1 MQKVLARKK
10 IFIPGGKFDDLFLI
24 EAAHRFGFDVI
35 TSGTER
41 NAPGHRAAEKYVYA
55 DSSDLEA
62 MLKIAQDEHIDV
74 MCSCAHDFGYIAT
87 TYVCEK
93 LGLPGHDSYETALTI
108 HKKDRF
114 KALAKKIGLSI
125 PGGESFSS
133 RDDALEYLKGN
144 FSGSGQKMIM
154 KPVDSCAGRGITEVT
169 SFEECGAAVDRAFEG
184 SRLKRIVVEPYVE
197 GTLHSASVFLVDRKA
212 VFCFIEEGFVNP
224 ENPYGV
230 MCAISPARDKKDIE
244 PQLAAEI
251 EKVAQALD
259 LVDGKIHTNFIVD
272 DSGKIWILEMHRRCS
287 GDTYAK
293 FIEFSTGIKWNEW
306 IVKSECGMSV
316 KDFPRGVE
324 QTGYNMFYI
333 PMGKHNGIYL
343 DTVIDDAVKPFVHA
357 SYMYYKS
364 GDEVK
369 NYRFDRMG
377 LIHLELPSYELMSRV
392 AENLDDYFKVIV
404 KEG

>member
-1 MQKVLARKK
+1 MARKK

-41 NAPGHRAAEKYVYA
+41 NAPGHKAAEKYVYA
-55 DSSDLEA
+55 DSSDIEA
-62 MLKIAQDEHIDV
+62 MLKIAQDEHIDA

-93 LGLPGHDSYETALTI
+93 LGLPGHDSYDTALTI

-125 PGGESFSS
+125 PGGESFCS
-133 RDDALEYLKGN
+133 RDEALAYLKAN
-144 FSGSGQKMIM
+144 FEGTGRKMIM
-154 KPVDSCAGRGITEVT
+154 KPVDSCAGRGISEVT
-169 SFEECGAAVDRAFEG
+169 SFEECGAAVERAFDG
-184 SRLKRIVVEPYVE
+184 SRLKRIVAEPYVE

-212 VFCFIEEGFVNP
+212 VFCFVEETPKNIYQVDT
-224 ENPYGV
+224 
-230 MCAISPARDKKDIE
+230 AISPAADKEQIKA
-244 PQLAAEI
+244 QLVSEF
-251 EKVAQALD
+251 EKVAEALN
-259 LVDGKIHTNFIVD
+259 LVDGKLHTNFIVD
-272 DSGKIWILEMHRRCS
+272 TAGKVWILEMHRRCS
-287 GDTYAK
+287 GNTYSR
-293 FIEFSTGIKWNEW
+293 FVEFSAGLKWNEW
-306 IVKSECGMSV
+306 IVKSECGMNV

-324 QTGYNMFYI
+324 QKGFNMFYVAM
-333 PMGKHNGIYL
+333 PKHNGIYL

-357 SYMYYKS
+357 AYMYYRS

-369 NYRFDRMG
+369 NYKFDRMG
-377 LIHLELPSYELMSRV
+377 LIHLEFPSYEFMRKV

-404 KEG
+404 KE

>member
-324 QTGYNMFYI
+324 QAGFHMTLVFMA
-333 PMGKHNGIYL
+333 KHNGIYHGVNIHEEL
-343 DTVIDDAVKPFVHA
+343 KTKINACYFHLTEGESIED
-357 SYMYYKS
+357 
-364 GDEVK
+364 
-369 NYRFDRMG
+369 YRLKRIG
-377 LIHLELPSYELMSRV
+377 VAHLEFTSYDEMKLV
-392 AENLDDYFKVIV
+392 AENPDKYFEAIV
-404 KEG
+404 KE